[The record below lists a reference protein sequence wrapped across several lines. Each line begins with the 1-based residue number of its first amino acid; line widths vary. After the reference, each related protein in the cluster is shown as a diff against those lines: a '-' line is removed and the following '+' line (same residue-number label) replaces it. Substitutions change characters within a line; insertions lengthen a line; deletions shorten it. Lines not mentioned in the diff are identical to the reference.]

1 MKILHEFFS
10 SLVKEPKMRSFLAMQ
25 TLAETPLRGE
35 DVNLASK

>member
-1 MKILHEFFS
+1 MGKLHEFFS

-25 TLAETPLRGE
+25 TLAETLLRGE